1 MWNLFF
7 GNFFKS
13 NKKNNFLKSIALILL
28 IFLITTFP
36 SYKTNYIF
44 LLTQIDLSLN
54 SNKDW
59 WGYFGSFILG
69 KENLVQ
75 NQSYVVQIKE
85 YFLNQNI
92 LMTLKYIINLHFE
105 TGYQFFYVNLIPSFF
120 GLYFFSV
127 GKILSFFRL
136 DKLTFI
142 NKCLNL
148 SVKYKHKKLFDT

>member
-1 MWNLFF
+1 M
-7 GNFFKS
+7 
-13 NKKNNFLKSIALILL
+13 
-28 IFLITTFP
+28 
-36 SYKTNYIF
+36 
-44 LLTQIDLSLN
+44 
-54 SNKDW
+54 
-59 WGYFGSFILG
+59 G

-105 TGYQFFYVNLIPSFF
+105 TGYQFFYVNLIPSF
-120 GLYFFSV
+120 LDYIFFSR
-127 GKILSFFRL
+127 KNFILFRL

-148 SVKYKHKKLFDT
+148 SVKYKHKKHFDT